1 MNAPQ
6 TPSDLVALTADIVSA
21 YVTKNA
27 LRPSELS
34 DLIGSVHTALGA
46 LGKPVEVP
54 ETKPTPA
61 VSPRKSITEDHLIS
75 LEDGRR
81 YKTLTRHLRGLGM
94 TPDQYRAKWG
104 LGPDYPMT
112 APSYSARRSEL
123 ARSLGLGQARRKG
136 SADRQEP
143 ATEDATPEPA
153 AETAPRK
160 RGRMRKTTEPSTA

>member
-1 MNAPQ
+1 MNVPQ
-6 TPSDLVALTADIVSA
+6 TTTDLQDPADLVALTADIVSA

-27 LRPSELS
+27 LRPSELA
-34 DLIGSVHTALGA
+34 DLIGSVHAALGS
-46 LGKPVEVP
+46 LGKPIEVP
-54 ETKPTPA
+54 EAKPTPA

-123 ARSLGLGQARRKG
+123 AKSLGLGQARRKA
-136 SADRQEP
+136 SAP
-143 ATEDATPEPA
+143 APEAAPEPEAEA
-153 AETAPRK
+153 APAKRTRARK
-160 RGRMRKTTEPSTA
+160 ASKPAA